1 MMLEKHFND
10 PNCILFKIKKR
21 FIEFITRNYGES
33 VDISKIDELIDS
45 INQFM
50 IIMKEVLI
58 DYYNLTSYAEDGPHS
73 NNFITNEENILS
85 ICNSIFFKDHHFYET
100 IFAFIARYN
109 QER

>member
-1 MMLEKHFND
+1 MLEKHFND

-58 DYYNLTSYAEDGPHS
+58 
-73 NNFITNEENILS
+73 EENILS

>member
-58 DYYNLTSYAEDGPHS
+58 DEPHPRTDAFRVTQRFAAYCKELTELLAEASAGGGPAPGKS
-73 NNFITNEENILS
+73 PGAS
-85 ICNSIFFKDHHFYET
+85 
-100 IFAFIARYN
+100 R
-109 QER
+109 